1 MGRSLRYLYYLARPD
16 LTARHSWIAV
26 CIGCLL
32 LLSLDPPVLAQQ
44 SSGWSTADTPHFQY
58 VVQANGSLSAAA
70 FAAKYGEAAEAAFS
84 DLTQVFNVRT
94 TDKLTIK
101 VFVDAKAYNDAVAAT
116 GRLEVP
122 GIIAVADPKLFT
134 ILIPL
139 NQFEARTPL
148 ETENNLRH
156 AVAHILTGIA
166 SGFTV
171 PRGFDEGIAQY
182 VERPVVPQLARNAA
196 LVQGASQNGQ
206 LLSWSDLN
214 RTQPPVDNPDL
225 IAAQAYSV
233 TDFLISRYR
242 IPAYQRFLKVL
253 PASSSWR
260 DALQTAFGRS
270 SDTIERQW
278 RDNLPQWAAG
288 DWRNNLMA
296 GFDLGPAHDLLSK
309 GNYAAA
315 KQALAQSQQLF
326 TEIGDR
332 DGLKQVEAMLAQC
345 DTGIQAEALMVQVQQ
360 ALEHHVYD
368 RAASLLTQARA
379 QYKLLPIE
387 QRPQTLLDTYDKLAQ
402 SGIKA
407 GQQLN
412 EATQRSHRWGD
423 YPEARSAALAAGK
436 IYAELGDTDKRT
448 ETQTLLNQI
457 DGRQRRIVML
467 LGALGALTFA
477 WLALWL
483 WARGPSTVKWD

>member
-1 MGRSLRYLYYLARPD
+1 MGRSLRHHLAHPD
-16 LTARHSWIAV
+16 LTARHSWIAAF
-26 CIGCLL
+26 IGCMLL
-32 LLSLDPPVLAQQ
+32 LTPAAPALAQQ
-44 SSGWSTADTPHFQY
+44 SSGWSTAETPHFHY
-58 VVQANGSLSAAA
+58 VVQTNGGLSAAA
-70 FAAKYGEAAEAAFS
+70 FAAKYGGAAESAFD
-84 DLTQVFNVRT
+84 DLTKVFAVT
-94 TDKLTIK
+94 TSDKLTIK

-116 GRLEVP
+116 GRLETP
-122 GIIAVADPKLFT
+122 GIIAVADPKTFT

-139 NQFEARTPL
+139 DQFEAKTPL

-214 RTQPPVDNPDL
+214 RTKPPVDNPDL

-242 IPAYQRFLKVL
+242 IPAYQRFLKAL

-260 DALQTAFGRS
+260 EALQTAFGRS

-296 GFDLGPAHDLLSK
+296 GFDMGPARSLLAQ
-309 GNYAAA
+309 GNYVAA

-332 DGLKQVEAMLAQC
+332 DGLTQVESMLTQC

-379 QYKLLPIE
+379 QYKLLPTE
-387 QRPQTLLDTYDKLAQ
+387 QRPQTLLDAYDKLAQ

-407 GQQLN
+407 GHQLD

-423 YPEARSAALAAGK
+423 YPQARSAALAAGK
-436 IYAELGDTDKRT
+436 TYADLGDKDKRT
-448 ETQTLLNQI
+448 ETQTLLDQL

>member
-1 MGRSLRYLYYLARPD
+1 MGRSLRRHHARPD
-16 LTARHSWIAV
+16 LTARHFWIAACV
-26 CIGCLL
+26 GCLL
-32 LLSLDPPVLAQQ
+32 MLTLAAPTVAQQ
-44 SSGWSTADTPHFQY
+44 SNDVTSAETPHFRF
-58 VVQANGSLSAAA
+58 VVQNNGSLSAAA
-70 FAAKYGEAAEAAFS
+70 FAAKYGDAAEAAFA
-84 DLTQVFNVRT
+84 DLTQVFAVT
-94 TDKLTIK
+94 TSDQITIQ
-101 VFVDAKAYNDAVAAT
+101 VFVDAKAYTKAVAAT

-122 GIIAVADPKLFT
+122 GIIAVADPRRFT
-134 ILIPL
+134 ILVPL
-139 NQFEARTPL
+139 DQFEAKTPL
-148 ETENNLRH
+148 EAENNLRH
-156 AVAHILTGIA
+156 AVAHIMTGIA
-166 SGFTV
+166 SGFSV

-214 RTQPPVDNPDL
+214 RAQPPVDNPDL
-225 IAAQAYSV
+225 IAAQSYAV

-242 IPAYQRFLKVL
+242 IPAYQHFLKVL
-253 PASSSWR
+253 PLASSWR
-260 DALQTAFGRS
+260 EALQTAFGRS
-270 SDTIERQW
+270 SDAIEQQW

-296 GFDLGPAHDLLSK
+296 GFDLGPARDLLAK
-309 GNYAAA
+309 GNYVAA

-332 DGLKQVEAMLAQC
+332 DGLADVEAMLAQC
-345 DTGIQAEALMVQVQQ
+345 DTGIQAEALMVQVEQ

-368 RAASLLTQARA
+368 RAAALLTQART
-379 QYKLLPIE
+379 QYKLLPTE
-387 QRPQTLLDTYDKLAQ
+387 QRPGTLLDSYDQLAQ
-402 SGIKA
+402 AGIKA

-436 IYAELGDTDKRT
+436 TYAKLGDTEMRSQ
-448 ETQTLLNQI
+448 TQSLLDEL

-483 WARGPSTVKWD
+483 WARGPSTMDWD

>member
-1 MGRSLRYLYYLARPD
+1 MGRSLRHYLARPD
-16 LTARHSWIAV
+16 LTARHSWIAAF
-26 CIGCLL
+26 IGCLL
-32 LLSLDPPVLAQQ
+32 LLAPATPALAQQ
-44 SSGWSTADTPHFQY
+44 TNGWGTAETTHFRY
-58 VVQANGSLSAAA
+58 LVQANGALSATA
-70 FAAKYGEAAEAAFS
+70 FATKYGEAAEAAFD
-84 DLTQVFNVRT
+84 DLTQVFAVT
-94 TDKLTIK
+94 TSDKLTIK
-101 VFVDAKAYNDAVAAT
+101 VFVDAKAYSDAVAAT

-122 GIIAVADPKLFT
+122 GIIAVADPKMFT

-139 NQFEARTPL
+139 DQFAAKTPL

-214 RTQPPVDNPDL
+214 RTKPPVDNPDL

-233 TDFLISRYR
+233 TDFLISRFR
-242 IPAYQRFLKVL
+242 IPAYQRFLKAL
-253 PASSSWR
+253 PASTSWR
-260 DALQTAFGRS
+260 EALQTAFGRS

-296 GFDLGPAHDLLSK
+296 GFDLGPARDLLAK

-332 DGLKQVEAMLAQC
+332 QGLKQVESMLAQC

-379 QYKLLPIE
+379 QYNLLPTE
-387 QRPQTLLDTYDKLAQ
+387 QRPHTLLDTYDHLAQ

-407 GQQLN
+407 GQQLD

-423 YPEARSAALAAGK
+423 YPQARSAALAAGK
-436 IYAELGDTDKRT
+436 TYADLGDKDKRT
-448 ETQTLLNQI
+448 ETQTLLDQL

-483 WARGPSTVKWD
+483 WARGPSTIKWD